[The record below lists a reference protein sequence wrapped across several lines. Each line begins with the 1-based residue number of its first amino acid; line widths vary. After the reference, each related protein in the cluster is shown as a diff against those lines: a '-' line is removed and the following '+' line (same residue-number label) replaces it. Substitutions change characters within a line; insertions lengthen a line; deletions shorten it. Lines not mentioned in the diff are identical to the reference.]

1 MRTSISWPST
11 RLAFHDHLSA
21 RDSPPCYPQILSFD
35 ELSALSIQPR
45 FHHGGVSDNVG
56 PQMSWGAPEVAVRA
70 VDRAVPIVDADI
82 RPSGWVG
89 RGKDGNIPPLSLP
102 SRSPFQRSPD
112 LQQLPLLCSY
122 VRNYISILLSGS
134 VRNQFNGCESTKMG
148 NIPVKHICMTC

>member
-1 MRTSISWPST
+1 MILLASRNVGDLDVGEWKPPMRTSISWPST

-89 RGKDGNIPPLSLP
+89 RMGISSPSPYPLDLP
-102 SRSPFQRSPD
+102 SSV
-112 LQQLPLLCSY
+112 LLIDNNSLFF
-122 VRNYISILLSGS
+122 VR
-134 VRNQFNGCESTKMG
+134 M
-148 NIPVKHICMTC
+148 